1 MAVDTNL
8 TMGIVFV
15 SGRSNGGALMH
26 QEQCRE
32 LGLAERCDKVD

>member
-8 TMGIVFV
+8 SMIVFV
-15 SGRSNGGALMH
+15 SGRSNGATLIH

-32 LGLAERCDKVD
+32 LGLAERCDKVN